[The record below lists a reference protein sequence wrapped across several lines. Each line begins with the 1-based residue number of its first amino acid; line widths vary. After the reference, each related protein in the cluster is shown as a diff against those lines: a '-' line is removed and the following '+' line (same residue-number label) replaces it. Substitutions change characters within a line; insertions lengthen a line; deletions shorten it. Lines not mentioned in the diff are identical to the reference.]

1 MKLFLTQRKRGI
13 YIMELIVINE
23 NKLKITLS
31 ECDMKQYS
39 LDCNT
44 IDYDNTET
52 RRAFWNILDE
62 VKHQTGFD
70 AASQKV
76 FIQLYPSKEGG
87 CEMYVTKLGLAH
99 DGDGKDADTTSS
111 HRLHPLHRRR
121 AAYSFDSVGKL
132 TAVCKRLSEIGF
144 SDKSS
149 AWHSLLER
157 GRYYLILEEPEENAY
172 LPLSECSFIFEYGK
186 SENLKNTLL
195 LLHEHASCICEEGAV
210 DTLAGL

>member
-1 MKLFLTQRKRGI
+1 
-13 YIMELIVINE
+13 MELIVINE

-31 ECDMKQYS
+31 QCDMQQYA
-39 LDCNT
+39 LDCST

-62 VKHQTGFD
+62 VKHKTGFD

-87 CEMYVTKLGLAH
+87 CEMYVTKLGGAQKSET
-99 DGDGKDADTTSS
+99 DDDAVANS

-121 AAYSFDSVGKL
+121 TAYSFNNIDNL
-132 TAVCKRLSEIGF
+132 IAVCRRLDAIGF

-149 AWHSLLER
+149 AWRSAINESKYFLL
-157 GRYYLILEEPEENAY
+157 LEEPEENAY
-172 LPLSECSFIFEYGK
+172 LPLTEYSFILEYGK
-186 SENLKNTLL
+186 NENLKNTLL
-195 LLHEHASCICEEGAV
+195 FIHEHAFPICTQYAV
-210 DTLAGL
+210 ETLSAI